1 MYGAAME
8 TAEAATRQSVTLPP
22 RVSRQVR
29 AIAKTKGLSSSR
41 VIADLVEAGI
51 AAREHEKER
60 FLGLAEELARSTN
73 RSEQKRLK
81 AELARLTFG
90 D

>member
-1 MYGAAME
+1 ME
-8 TAEAATRQSVTLPP
+8 TVEASTRQSVNLPS

-29 AIAKTKGLSSSR
+29 AIAKTKGLSSSK

-51 AAREHEKER
+51 AAREREKER
-60 FLGLAEELARSTN
+60 FLELAEELARSTN